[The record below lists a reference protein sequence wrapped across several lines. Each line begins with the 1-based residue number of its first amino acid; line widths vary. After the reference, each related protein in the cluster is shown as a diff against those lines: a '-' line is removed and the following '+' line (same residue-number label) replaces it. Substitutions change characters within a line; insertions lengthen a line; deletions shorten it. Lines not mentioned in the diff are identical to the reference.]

1 MGGGGGGGGIKW
13 GGTHYLAR
21 IYFRIDL
28 LNLFGFFCWCWLCR
42 AEVFGSESTRKRKDK
57 EGGCLATLDAARN
70 LGPASKGQREIP
82 PTMAGRGQP
91 AGRWLRRR

>member
-28 LNLFGFFCWCWLCR
+28 LNLFGFFFL
-42 AEVFGSESTRKRKDK
+42 V
-57 EGGCLATLDAARN
+57 LVV
-70 LGPASKGQREIP
+70 P
-82 PTMAGRGQP
+82 GRGF
-91 AGRWLRRR
+91 RVRVNKKKER